1 MVPLEAL
8 VAKLLITAKVLAGYP
23 VPAAA
28 PLVRF
33 ASDPELAAI
42 ACAGGC
48 QAHGLL
54 NGLFEPEH
62 GIVLSRRLDPLGDVR
77 ARAVLLHEI
86 VHYLQEENGRFA
98 DRPACERHYLRER
111 EAYAVENRYLARYQ
125 EPPNQ
130 GWLLIVQHGGLT
142 ACQDDAS
149 RR

>member
-1 MVPLEAL
+1 
-8 VAKLLITAKVLAGYP
+8 
-23 VPAAA
+23 
-28 PLVRF
+28 VRF
-33 ASDPELAAI
+33 ASEPELAAI
-42 ACAGGC
+42 ACESGC

-62 GIVLSRRLDPLGDVR
+62 GIVLSHRLDPIHDVR

-86 VHYLQEENGRFA
+86 VHYLQEENGRFT
-98 DRPACERHYLRER
+98 DRSACERHYLRER

-142 ACQDDAS
+142 TCKDRTS
-149 RR
+149 R